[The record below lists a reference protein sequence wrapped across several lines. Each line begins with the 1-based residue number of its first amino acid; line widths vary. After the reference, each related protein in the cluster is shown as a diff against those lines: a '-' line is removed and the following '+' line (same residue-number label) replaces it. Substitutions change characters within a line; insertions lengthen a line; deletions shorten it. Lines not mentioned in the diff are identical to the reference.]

1 MRDGE
6 TPLFFPEPEFPDATA
21 PGWGAIDMPAWLGS
35 STLPAAHRARE
46 FLNRSLY
53 ALPPDAAGNL
63 CRRLRGEPPFDRVF
77 FELLVGR
84 FLQVLGAEVAHQPAG
99 LDGKNVDWQATFPN
113 GQVVYVEATSPDYNR
128 LARRE
133 RARRAALLAIIEVE
147 LPSGWWIAP
156 VQLPRAGL
164 SQRAF
169 RAAIRSMF
177 SSLPD
182 GSGHSIANRLR
193 LEAPMT
199 HGPFVAEFW
208 PGNPKKSK
216 IASVSMGANYDDSS
230 VRIELAARRKRGQLR
245 AFPGEVVL
253 LAIDAPF
260 DGPDIESF
268 DDALFGHMVV
278 SIDPESVEVTD
289 YSFRPETAPSPP
301 SGPPSAPA
309 SWRSAAF
316 ICSGLAIRSSTATR
330 ATPARFPTRFLRC
343 ASGTSKEGLSGTCR
357 PAGPGSP
364 TASASPRR
372 RTSSPL
378 GCSS

>member
-6 TPLFFPEPEFPDATA
+6 TPLFFPEPESPDTTA
-21 PGWGAIDMPAWLGS
+21 PGWGAIDMPAWLGC

-46 FLNRSLY
+46 FLNRSLD
-53 ALPPDAAGNL
+53 ALPPDAAANL
-63 CRRLRGEPPFDRVF
+63 CRRLHGEPPFGRVF

-99 LDGKNVDWQATFPN
+99 LDGKNVDWRATFPS

-156 VQLPRAGL
+156 IRLPRAGL

-169 RAAIRSMF
+169 RGVIRSMF
-177 SSLPD
+177 LSLPD

-193 LEAPMT
+193 LEAAMP
-199 HGPFVAEFW
+199 HGPFVADFW
-208 PGNPKKSK
+208 PGNPQNSK

-230 VRIELAARRKRGQLR
+230 GRVELAARRKRSQLR
-245 AFPGEVVL
+245 AFPGEAAL

-268 DDALFGHMVV
+268 DEALYGHMVV
-278 SIDPESVEVTD
+278 SIDPERMGVTD
-289 YSFRPETAPSPP
+289 YSFKSDGALATQRVAECAGVLAFSRVHLFGAGDPILYRHPRHT
-301 SGPPSAPA
+301 GPLPDALLSLRQRSLDGRIIRDLPASRTRIADDIGFPSA
-309 SWRSAAF
+309 
-316 ICSGLAIRSSTATR
+316 
-330 ATPARFPTRFLRC
+330 
-343 ASGTSKEGLSGTCR
+343 EDE
-357 PAGPGSP
+357 
-364 TASASPRR
+364 
-372 RTSSPL
+372 
-378 GCSS
+378 